1 MIQQPGSTPMMRSGA
16 QPRLY
21 VPAVHVAVGTR

>member
-1 MIQQPGSTPMMRSGA
+1 MNQQPGSTPMMRSGA

-21 VPAVHVAVGTR
+21 VPAVGAPGTR